1 MKTII
6 NDDITEDELNEL
18 NRVLTD
24 KNIDFDDGDDKRIDN
39 KFNRSVDYFF
49 KNRKMFSK
57 MSIVDIFKWFYYL
70 GVNTEPDYKD
80 ISIEEV
86 MKIIDDKNFIET
98 VSDCIKNPKDNEKY
112 SIDIDDKDN
121 LVYLTHKEHK
131 LAHKLLYYI
140 HKFDNYK
147 LPLMYSYMML
157 YNYDKPYI
165 ITGSDDFVLR
175 IVLLHY
181 SYRQ

>member
-24 KNIDFDDGDDKRIDN
+24 KNIGFDDDDNRVDN
-39 KFNRSVDYFF
+39 KFIRSIDYFF
-49 KNRKMFSK
+49 NNRKMFSK

-86 MKIIDDKNFIET
+86 MKIIDDKNFIEM
-98 VSDCIKNPKDNEKY
+98 VSDCINNPKDNERY

-121 LVYLTHKEHK
+121 LVCLTQNCVGSECPCSPQREDCCDHGCDDKCSIVIPMSKFNEMINFKE
-131 LAHKLLYYI
+131 I
-140 HKFDNYK
+140 N
-147 LPLMYSYMML
+147 
-157 YNYDKPYI
+157 
-165 ITGSDDFVLR
+165 
-175 IVLLHY
+175 
-181 SYRQ
+181 

>member
-70 GVNTEPDYKD
+70 GVNTESDYKD

-98 VSDCIKNPKDNEKY
+98 VSDCIKNPKDNKRY

-121 LVYLTHKEHK
+121 LVCLTQNCVGSECPCSPQREDCCIDDCNKCS
-131 LAHKLLYYI
+131 I
-140 HKFDNYK
+140 IIPMSKFNKMINFKDIK
-147 LPLMYSYMML
+147 
-157 YNYDKPYI
+157 
-165 ITGSDDFVLR
+165 
-175 IVLLHY
+175 
-181 SYRQ
+181 